1 VVELKTA
8 RFAVILVETDMENV
22 WIFETRT
29 EAEKHFKKVMD
40 ENDLSPCD
48 DIDVIMQDPIYAKSH
63 AWSQTGAH
71 LFITHVNNQTL

>member
-1 VVELKTA
+1 MVELKTA
-8 RFAVILVETDMENV
+8 RFAVVLTDMENV

-40 ENDLSPCD
+40 EEDLFPPSD
-48 DIDVIMQDPIYAKSH
+48 DIDDPIYAKSH

-71 LFITHVNNQTL
+71 LFITYVNNQTS